1 MIKLS
6 GINKNYGELAVY
18 KDFDFAIS
26 ENKILAVLGESGSGK
41 TTLLNIIAGLTDYE
55 GKIEG
60 EVSPVSFVFQKD
72 RLVKNLTVKQNLELF
87 CPAADID
94 GALKEVGLI
103 DKANSYPKNLSGGQA
118 RRVAILRAF
127 LYPSSVILMDEPFIN
142 LDLSLKVSRIDM
154 IKKMQQNLPRTV
166 IIVTHDVKEA
176 ISVADEVAVISAGKC
191 VYKTNEITKKTEDEL
206 FGLMLNIN
214 KDNKN

>member
-1 MIKLS
+1 MIKLL

-18 KDFDFAIS
+18 KDFDFEIS

-72 RLVKNLTVKQNLELF
+72 RLVPNLTVKQNLELF

-94 GALKEVGLI
+94 GALKDVGLL

-127 LYPSSVILMDEPFIN
+127 LYPSSVLLMDEPFIN
-142 LDLSLKVSRIDM
+142 LDLSLKFSLIDM
-154 IKKMQQNLPRTV
+154 IKKMQQNSPRTV

-214 KDNKN
+214 KDNS

>member
-1 MIKLS
+1 MIKLL

-18 KDFDFAIS
+18 KDFDFEIS

-72 RLVKNLTVKQNLELF
+72 RLVPNLTVKQNLELF

-127 LYPSSVILMDEPFIN
+127 LYPSSVLLMDEPFIN
-142 LDLSLKVSRIDM
+142 LDLSLKFSLIDM
-154 IKKMQQNLPRTV
+154 IKKMQQNSPRTV

-191 VYKTNEITKKTEDEL
+191 VYKTNEITKKTENKL

-214 KDNKN
+214 KDNS